1 MQVVTRQYT
10 SFDGL
15 TLKGEA
21 YGDPNRP
28 PVILL
33 HGGGQTRYS
42 WGKTAAKI
50 AAAGWY
56 AIAMDARGHGE
67 TDWCP
72 NANYALD
79 AFVGDLRAVIGSLE
93 QLPVVVGAS
102 KGGITALAAAGESDR
117 CPVRALVLVDI
128 APRIEPAGMARIMNF
143 MTARPEGFANI
154 EEVADAVANYTQR
167 SRGRNLEGLK
177 KNVRQRADGRYIW
190 HWDPKMIASAF
201 EEDVEQRGE
210 RLLRAARRLT
220 VPVLLVRGEKSD
232 VVSAQG
238 VEEFR
243 DAVRHAEYVD
253 VSGAGHMVAGDQNT
267 IFSDAVI
274 DFIKCLAA

>member
-1 MQVVTRQYT
+1 MQVVPLTYT

-15 TLKGEA
+15 TLKGDA
-21 YGDPNRP
+21 YGDSANQ

-42 WGKTAAKI
+42 WGKTAEKI

-56 AIAMDARGHGE
+56 AITMDARGHGE

-72 NANYALD
+72 EANYALD
-79 AFVGDLRAVIGSLE
+79 AFVGDLKAVIRTLD

-102 KGGITALAAAGESDR
+102 KGGITALAAAGESDS

-128 APRIEPAGMARIMNF
+128 TPRIEPAGMARIMNF
-143 MTARPEGFANI
+143 MTAQPDGFANI
-154 EEVADAVANYTQR
+154 EEVADAVATYTQR
-167 SRGRNLEGLK
+167 ARGRNLDGLK
-177 KNVRQRADGRYIW
+177 KNVRQREDGRYIW

-201 EEDVEQRGE
+201 EEGLDQRSA
-210 RLLRAARRLT
+210 RLLKAGRNLS

-232 VVSAQG
+232 VVSARG
-238 VEEFR
+238 VQEFR
-243 DAVRHAEYVD
+243 DAVSHAEYVD
-253 VSGAGHMVAGDQNT
+253 VTGAGHMVAGDQNT

-274 DFIKCLAA
+274 DFISRLAA